1 MYEGEWINNKKLHNG
16 NIETIIKDFK
26 ELVESD
32 LQHIDI
38 LILKFESLY
47 NEIKT
52 IEPINAIASLSS
64 L

>member
-26 ELVESD
+26 ELVERD

-38 LILKFESLY
+38 IILKFQFY
-47 NEIKT
+47 IFFDFF
-52 IEPINAIASLSS
+52 
-64 L
+64 